1 MSDAAHVLFHGAGPV
16 QTLIDEGLLWP
27 GENVLSVDYKQTT
40 TLATLTP
47 EGRIFCH
54 SAPPSRL

>member
-1 MSDAAHVLFHGAGPV
+1 M
-16 QTLIDEGLLWP
+16 LIDEGLLWP

-54 SAPPSRL
+54 SARPAAVAAAPGRVCGV